1 MVPGPVVEVL
11 ARNPDSGVLSIGT
24 GQVGTV
30 TVVPGPVVEVLARN
44 PDSGVLSIG
53 TGQVGTVT
61 VETVQRPVSANI
73 FATGQ
78 VGTVTVEDTKNE
90 TITVG

>member
-1 MVPGPVVEVL
+1 MPGSV
-11 ARNPDSGVLSIGT
+11 A
-24 GQVGTV
+24 
-30 TVVPGPVVEVLARN
+30 EVLARN